1 MHAWRGDICAV
12 QHVLWFVDIFSRSCQ
27 LILQSMK
34 NSPAYSSLSK
44 CEQRIVSKFCLE
56 SRLNGIELDP
66 KKALQF
72 VEIIKNLDKD
82 KTQFRQRVAVS
93 STTLSPAICVHSFM
107 YIRKGEMSQLKTDPQ
122 ANVISI

>member
-1 MHAWRGDICAV
+1 MRRLFFIKNSFFLNNSGS
-12 QHVLWFVDIFSRSCQ
+12 LQ
-27 LILQSMK
+27 LTLQSMK

-66 KKALQF
+66 KKASQF
-72 VEIIKNLDKD
+72 VEIIKNLDRD

-93 STTLSPAICVHSFM
+93 QQHFASFM
-107 YIRKGEMSQLKTDPQ
+107 C
-122 ANVISI
+122 A